1 VVSFGAPKRLN
12 AEAGAAAVPAIEKM
26 NILTKN
32 ENKLGADAFLSL
44 LAPRFPNSPPAGAGH
59 ESVSGIG
66 TDSHISLAV
75 VVLVFVASLFPP
87 NENAPS
93 GEGAA
98 GVVDDVAAVVVVS
111 GFFPNSPPPSCV
123 VPEPVVVLEAAGF
136 GVVSAG
142 FEPKSPP
149 DVEPEQNITYKFQN

>member
-1 VVSFGAPKRLN
+1 MKTNLKQRLSCPCWPR
-12 AEAGAAAVPAIEKM
+12 GYRTVR
-26 NILTKN
+26 LQG
-32 ENKLGADAFLSL
+32 LGRSQYRL
-44 LAPRFPNSPPAGAGH
+44 LKQ
-59 ESVSGIG
+59 I
-66 TDSHISLAV
+66 SHISLAA

-123 VPEPVVVLEAAGF
+123 VPEPVVVPEAAGF
-136 GVVSAG
+136 GVASAG
-142 FEPKSPP
+142 FGPKSPLE
-149 DVEPEQNITYKFQN
+149 VEPEQDIINYGFQN